1 MTMKYRLF
9 AVTLLIGGL
18 VAASGVSAKTPNSQA
33 GTSAFSFLKIDVG
46 ARAVGMGGAFTG
58 LADDEAALYYNPAG
72 IATLETDRVMFTYHN
87 YVEDLQSGFL
97 GYVHR
102 LSPKRSLAGFISYLN
117 YGDFVETDLSGNET
131 GTFGGGDLLLGCTY
145 ALQQSDRLSV
155 GGSAKFIYEKIQNYS
170 ATGVAVDL
178 GVKYI
183 TDRQRWGGGAMVQN
197 LGAQLSSLGSTKNRL
212 PITFRA
218 GGFTRPRDLNLL
230 LTADVIVPI
239 DNSPAV
245 AIGGEYV
252 YLKPLYLRM
261 GWNSFGANYRAS
273 DSNDKV
279 AGLTF
284 GVGFNHKQWQ
294 ISYAFAP
301 AADLGDTHRI
311 TLSAGFG
318 Q

>member
-1 MTMKYRLF
+1 MKYKLF
-9 AVTLLIGGL
+9 AASLVMSGL
-18 VAASGVSAKTPNSQA
+18 VAASAVCAKTPNSQA

-72 IATLETDRVMFTYHN
+72 IATLESDRVMLTYHN

-97 GYVHR
+97 AYVHR
-102 LSPKRSLAGFISYLN
+102 VSPKRSLAGFVSYLN
-117 YGDFVETDLSGNET
+117 YGDFVGTDMSGNET

-145 ALQQSDRLSV
+145 AIQQSERLSV
-155 GGSAKFIYEKIQNYS
+155 GGSAKFIYEKIQSYS

-178 GVKYI
+178 GVKFV

-212 PITFRA
+212 PITFRV

-230 LTADVIVPI
+230 LTTDVIVPI
-239 DNSPAV
+239 DNSPVIAV
-245 AIGGEYV
+245 GGEYLD
-252 YLKPLYLRM
+252 LKPLFLRM
-261 GWNSFGANYRAS
+261 GWNSFGTNYRAS

-279 AGLTF
+279 QSQE
-284 GVGFNHKQWQ
+284 V
-294 ISYAFAP
+294 
-301 AADLGDTHRI
+301 ADILRFRTTSRSGR
-311 TLSAGFG
+311 
-318 Q
+318 